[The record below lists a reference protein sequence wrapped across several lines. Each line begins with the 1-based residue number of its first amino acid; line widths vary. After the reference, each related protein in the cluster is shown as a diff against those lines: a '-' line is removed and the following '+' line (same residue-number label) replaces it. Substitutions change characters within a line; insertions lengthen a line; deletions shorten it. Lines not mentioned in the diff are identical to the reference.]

1 MRTGFVVKQS
11 MSTLSRNPDLG
22 KNESM
27 LTTGASAFE
36 SIWTAFREWVCASF
50 ASLRNRAMLPWSMSP
65 LSSIAFVSILADQSC
80 KSCLLLLLLRNIAE
94 TIACMITT
102 IASTDKRLGI
112 IFIQGNNRRIRWVN
126 KTTNFLAGHCSSLQN
141 QCLLP
146 LVGLV
151 QLAVVIEEPIFCQE
165 WPITHLSFVHTD
177 PRKK

>member
-1 MRTGFVVKQS
+1 
-11 MSTLSRNPDLG
+11 
-22 KNESM
+22 
-27 LTTGASAFE
+27 
-36 SIWTAFREWVCASF
+36 
-50 ASLRNRAMLPWSMSP
+50 
-65 LSSIAFVSILADQSC
+65 
-80 KSCLLLLLLRNIAE
+80 
-94 TIACMITT
+94 MITT

-165 WPITHLSFVHTD
+165 
-177 PRKK
+177 